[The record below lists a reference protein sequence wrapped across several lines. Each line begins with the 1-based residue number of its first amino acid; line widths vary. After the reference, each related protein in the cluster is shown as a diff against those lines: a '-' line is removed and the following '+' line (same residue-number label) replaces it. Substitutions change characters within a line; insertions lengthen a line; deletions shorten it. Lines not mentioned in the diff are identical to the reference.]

1 MSPPLPDASKKS
13 PRVYR
18 NLQTKDLENVT
29 FSDMEATGDPL
40 SIELHNEDELRRL
53 VLVQLARLTTK
64 SEWTG
69 LLTGGG
75 AGMTSFNLDADTGTA
90 ETVTNGDT
98 VKLAGGTAIGTAVTS
113 PDTVTIT
120 NTGVT
125 SLTAGSNITLS
136 GSTGAVTVSASSST
150 PTQSFDLFADSGTPQ
165 IIPTNGTGGLTVTG
179 GTAISTVAGATDQVT
194 INNDG
199 VTSLVAGSNIT
210 LSGSTGAVT
219 VSASGGSSS
228 TAFTV
233 PLPTAQFPDAT
244 PSSYNQFVV
253 SNYAPYALST
263 SNVSAQYTL
272 NTRPTAFPFISPV
285 SGDIDKGLLR
295 VDTAGDSGTKIYVGI
310 YKAGTNNYPDSLIV
324 ELEFSGASVGTE
336 TGVPTFTQTEELVAG
351 TLYYYSVW
359 FIYQG
364 SGVFPV
370 LKAISNQSCLGF
382 LPTTQGSF
390 SSTNQNNA
398 VRGTNL
404 TSGSSLP
411 STFSFTGGNPQTVN
425 RPMFAFNLA

>member
-1 MSPPLPDASKKS
+1 MSPPLPNASKKS

-29 FSDMEATGDPL
+29 FSDMEATGNPL

-53 VLVQLARLTTK
+53 VLVQLARLTCK

-69 LLTGGG
+69 LLTSSSG
-75 AGMTSFNLDADTGTA
+75 GMTSFDLSADTGSA
-90 ETVTNGDT
+90 ETVTNGNT
-98 VKLAGGTAIGTAVTS
+98 VKIAGGTGIDTAVG
-113 PDTVTIT
+113 PVDTVTVT
-120 NTGVT
+120 NSGVT

-150 PTQSFDLFADSGTPQ
+150 PTQSFDLSADSGTPQ
-165 IIPTNGTGGLTVTG
+165 TIPTNGTGSLTVTG

-199 VTSLVAGSNIT
+199 VTSLVAGTNIT

-219 VSASGGSSS
+219 VSASGGGGS

-233 PLPTAQFPDAT
+233 PLPTEDFPDAT
-244 PSSYNQFVV
+244 PSSYDKFIV

-285 SGDIDKGLLR
+285 DGEIDKGHMR
-295 VDTAGDSGTKIYVGI
+295 IETTAESGTKIYVAI
-310 YKAGTNNYPDSLIV
+310 YKAGSNNYPDSKIV
-324 ELEFSGASVGTE
+324 ELEFDGNSSGSV
-336 TGVPTFTQTEELVAG
+336 TGAPTSSQSEDLVAG
-351 TLYYYSVW
+351 TLYYYSFW
-359 FIYQG
+359 FVYVG

-370 LKAISNQSCLGF
+370 VKAISNQSCLGF
-382 LPTTQGSF
+382 LPTSNI
-390 SSTNQNNA
+390 SSTNQSNA

-404 TSGSSLP
+404 TSGTSQP

-425 RPMFAFNLA
+425 RPIFAFDLA

>member
-69 LLTGGG
+69 LLTSSSG
-75 AGMTSFNLDADTGTA
+75 GMTSFDLAGDSGTT
-90 ETVTNGDT
+90 ETVTNGNT
-98 VKLAGGTAIGTAVTS
+98 VKIVGGTGISTVASA
-113 PDTVTIT
+113 PDTITIT
-120 NTGVT
+120 NTSPG
-125 SLTAGSNITLS
+125 
-136 GSTGAVTVSASSST
+136 ST

-219 VSASGGSSS
+219 VSASGGGGD

-233 PLPTAQFPDAT
+233 PLPTEAFPDAT
-244 PSSYNQFVV
+244 PSSYDQFIV

-285 SGDIDKGLLR
+285 SGDIDKGFIR
-295 VDTAGDSGTKIYVGI
+295 IDTTADTGTKIYVAI
-310 YKAGTNNYPDSLIV
+310 YKAGSNNYPDSKIV
-324 ELEFSGASVGTE
+324 ELEFDGTSSGNV
-336 TGVPTFTQTEELVAG
+336 TGAPTSSQSEELVAG

-359 FIYQG
+359 FVYVG

-370 LKAISNQSCLGF
+370 IKAISNQSCLGF
-382 LPTTQGSF
+382 LPTSNI
-390 SSTNQNNA
+390 SSTNQSNA

-404 TSGSSLP
+404 TSGSSQP
-411 STFSFTGGNPQTVN
+411 STFSFTSGNPQTVN
-425 RPMFAFNLA
+425 RPVFAFDLA